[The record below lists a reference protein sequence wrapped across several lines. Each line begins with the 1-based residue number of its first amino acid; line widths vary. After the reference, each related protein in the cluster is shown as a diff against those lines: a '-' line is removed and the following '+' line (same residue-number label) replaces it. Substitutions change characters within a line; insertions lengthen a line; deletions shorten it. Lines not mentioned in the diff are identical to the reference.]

1 MPDISTSPVWPLEA
15 PGIAEDDTE
24 SDPVTLVPAWLL
36 NDARV
41 AEDAKAF
48 WQRLRAL
55 PPNVSADQRT
65 MELCA
70 AAYIKNELV
79 GVSTISLEYHPGLRS
94 RLGIFRCLVSPDH
107 VQRRIAK
114 RLTDY
119 SRGLLENWSKQ
130 NPQEKVLGMAFSLES
145 PKFDLLRKRPVW
157 RGANDV
163 YYWLIGYAP
172 NGNQIRLTWFAHA
185 RVE

>member
-1 MPDISTSPVWPLEA
+1 MPDTSTSQVWPLEA
-15 PGIAEDDTE
+15 PGITANDTE
-24 SDPVTLVPAWLL
+24 SDSVTLVPAWRL
-36 NDARV
+36 NDARI

-48 WQRLRAL
+48 WQRLRVL
-55 PPNVSADQRT
+55 PTSVSADQRA

-70 AAYIKNELV
+70 AAYIRHELV
-79 GVSTISLEYHPGLRS
+79 GVSTISLEYHPGLRC

-107 VQRRIAK
+107 TQRRIPK

-119 SRGLLENWSKQ
+119 SRGLLESWSKQ
-130 NPQEKVLGMAFSLES
+130 NPREEVLGMAFSLKS
-145 PKFDLLRKRPVW
+145 QKFDLLRKRPVW
-157 RGANDV
+157 RGANNA

-185 RVE
+185 TVD

>member
-1 MPDISTSPVWPLEA
+1 MPDTSTSPIWPLEA
-15 PGIAEDDTE
+15 PGRTENDTE
-24 SDPVTLVPAWLL
+24 SDSVTLVPAWQLH
-36 NDARV
+36 DARI
-41 AEDAKAF
+41 ADDAKAF
-48 WQRLRAL
+48 WRRLRVL
-55 PPNVSADQRT
+55 PPSVSADQRA

-107 VQRRIAK
+107 TQRRIAK

-130 NPQEKVLGMAFSLES
+130 NPQEEVLGMAFTLES
-145 PKFDLLRKRPVW
+145 QKFELLRKRPVW
-157 RGANDV
+157 RGTNNA

-185 RVE
+185 RVD